1 MLVARVGGRWYE
13 SSQCGWFDFAFL
25 SLSSDA
31 GDQIGARLLN
41 LIRDLVC
48 KLRPLLFSLAL
59 VGGSWSDHSF
69 CGISDWRCL
78 GDFGFYS
85 SSVGARLLNLIG
97 DLMCRLLRLS
107 ALRSCRRWLE

>member
-41 LIRDLVC
+41 LIRDL
-48 KLRPLLFSLAL
+48 
-59 VGGSWSDHSF
+59 
-69 CGISDWRCL
+69 
-78 GDFGFYS
+78 
-85 SSVGARLLNLIG
+85 
-97 DLMCRLLRLS
+97 MCRLLRLY
-107 ALRSCRRWLE
+107 ALRSCRRSSTTCIVVGLDVCVSAIALLVRSCRR

>member
-41 LIRDLVC
+41 LIRDLMC

-85 SSVGARLLNLIG
+85 SSVGARPLVLLW
-97 DLMCRLLRLS
+97 DLVCTFRCFPFS
-107 ALRSCRRWLE
+107 RSCRRWLE

>member
-13 SSQCGWFDFAFL
+13 SYQCGWFDFAFL

-31 GDQIGARLLN
+31 GDQIGARLLD

-59 VGGSWSDHSF
+59 VGGGWNNTTSAGLWCWNLNENS
-69 CGISDWRCL
+69 GAY
-78 GDFGFYS
+78 GV
-85 SSVGARLLNLIG
+85 VGARPLVLLW
-97 DLMCRLLRLS
+97 DLMCVSAIALLV
-107 ALRSCRRWLE
+107 RSCRR

>member
-1 MLVARVGGRWYE
+1 MCKLRFFLLVARVGGRWYE

-69 CGISDWRCL
+69 CGISGWRCL
-78 GDFGFYS
+78 GGFGFCS
-85 SSVGARLLNLIG
+85 SSVGARLLKT
-97 DLMCRLLRLS
+97 S
-107 ALRSCRRWLE
+107 